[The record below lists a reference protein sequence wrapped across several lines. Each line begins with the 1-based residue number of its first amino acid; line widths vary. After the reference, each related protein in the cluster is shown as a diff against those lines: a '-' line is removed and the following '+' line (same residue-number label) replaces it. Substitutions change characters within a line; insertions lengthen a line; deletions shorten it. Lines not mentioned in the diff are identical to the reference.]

1 MTDQQL
7 TELLR
12 LLNLIHN
19 QMDEILTLL
28 IKVGEKLSTEKA
40 GDK

>member
-1 MTDQQL
+1 MTDKQL
-7 TELLR
+7 TELLK

-19 QMDEILTLL
+19 LLDEVLALL
-28 IKVGEKLSTEKA
+28 IAVSEKLSTEKA